1 MRRGL
6 VLACGAVLLNQPEWV
21 EEFRPQERPTV
32 TVLVDAS
39 PSMGTRDV
47 VAPGAASLFPVAL
60 PVPTSTP
67 VVSSYA
73 DTVYVI
79 PLQLGATVPI
89 ANVSVPVV

>member
-1 MRRGL
+1 MHA
-6 VLACGAVLLNQPEWV
+6 VSGARSNTRSSDEVATIQNESRVVTLL
-21 EEFRPQERPTV
+21 
-32 TVLVDAS
+32 S
-39 PSMGTRDV
+39 SMGTLTMTNPLPS